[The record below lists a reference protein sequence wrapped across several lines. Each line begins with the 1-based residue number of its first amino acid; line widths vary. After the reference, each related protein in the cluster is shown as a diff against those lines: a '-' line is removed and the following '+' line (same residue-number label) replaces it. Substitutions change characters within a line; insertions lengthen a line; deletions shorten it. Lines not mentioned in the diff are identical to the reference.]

1 MSRTIALVGLAGALA
16 CGPDAIVD
24 PGPAPVIAFAT
35 AAANPHNVL
44 SARVIVDLR
53 DADSARVVY
62 AAAGE
67 APRATPFTRV
77 RTGTDTI
84 TALGLRPG
92 TAYTLRVEALGGSVS
107 VHSDQVGWTTGEL
120 PDILRSVR
128 LVGSGT
134 PSAGYTLVV
143 PVFLGGQ
150 SDGYV
155 LAFDEA
161 GEISW
166 YRAIMGEGWAV
177 EAKQQP
183 NGSISVYVGRS
194 YGWQAEGGR
203 FIEFRPDG
211 EPVRSFAAA
220 APYFTDP
227 HELLLSF
234 RDTALEAVHLL
245 AYDLQPFAAEETRDG
260 RTSLAVH
267 RILRQG
273 PAGGVEFAWD
283 AGAHFSTA
291 DWPAAGV
298 PFDLV
303 HPSSLDLDR
312 EGNYIVSL
320 QGIDE
325 IDKVDG
331 RTGEVIWRF
340 GGPLS
345 DFTIEGDPLGG
356 FRGQHSVRALANG
369 NLLVLDN
376 HPGPGGAQS
385 RAVEYRLD
393 PAAGRAELVWEHRP
407 SPAIPSPI
415 MGSVQRLANGNTV
428 IGFGVAA
435 RVLEVGPDAAARWDA
450 TLASN
455 GGQEALQF
463 YRAVRMASLY
473 EYREP

>member
-1 MSRTIALVGLAGALA
+1 MSRPVALAIAAGALA

-24 PGPAPVIAFAT
+24 PGPAPVIVS
-35 AAANPHNVL
+35 AAASANPHSVL
-44 SARVIVDLR
+44 SAHVIFDVR

-62 AAAGE
+62 AAAGGTSQ
-67 APRATPFTRV
+67 ATPFTRV
-77 RTGTDTI
+77 RAGTDTI
-84 TALGLRPG
+84 TALGLRPE
-92 TAYTLRVEALGGSVS
+92 TAYTLGVEAIGASQSVRS
-107 VHSDQVGWTTGEL
+107 PEVAWTTGEL

-128 LVGSGT
+128 LAGSGT
-134 PSAGYTLVV
+134 PTAGHTLVV
-143 PVFLGGQ
+143 PVFLGGE

-155 LAFDEA
+155 LAFDET

-183 NGSISVYVGRS
+183 NGNISVYVGRS
-194 YGWQAEGGR
+194 YGWQPAGGR

-227 HELLLSF
+227 HELLMSF
-234 RDTALEAVHLL
+234 RDTVLEAVHLL
-245 AYDLQPFAAEETRDG
+245 AYDLESYPAEQTRDG

-267 RILRQG
+267 RILRQR
-273 PAGGVEFAWD
+273 PAGGVEFTWNS
-283 AGAHFSTA
+283 GAHFSTA
-291 DWPAAGV
+291 DWPEAGV

-312 EGNYIVSL
+312 DGNYIVSL
-320 QGIDE
+320 QGVDE
-325 IDKVDG
+325 IDKIDG

-340 GGPLS
+340 GGAES
-345 DFTIEGDPLGG
+345 DFIIEGDALGG

-376 HPGPGGAQS
+376 HPVPGGAQS

-393 PAAGRAELVWEHRP
+393 EAAGRAELVWEHRP
-407 SPAIPSPI
+407 EPAIASPI
-415 MGSVQRLANGNTV
+415 MGSVQRLANGNTL

-435 RVLEVGPDAAARWDA
+435 RVIEVGPDATARWDA
-450 TLASN
+450 TLAS
-455 GGQEALQF
+455 GGSQALQF

-473 EYREP
+473 QYRAP

>member
-1 MSRTIALVGLAGALA
+1 MSRPAALAIAAGALA

-24 PGPAPVIAFAT
+24 PGPAPVIASAT
-35 AAANPHNVL
+35 ASANPHNVL
-44 SARVIVDLR
+44 SAHVIVNMH
-53 DADSARVVY
+53 DADSARVHF
-62 AAAGE
+62 AATGGT
-67 APRATPFTRV
+67 PQATPFARV
-77 RTGTDTI
+77 RAGTDTI

-92 TAYTLRVEALGGSVS
+92 TAYTLSVEAVGASQSVRS
-107 VHSDQVGWTTGEL
+107 PEVTWTTGEL
-120 PDILRSVR
+120 PEILRSIR
-128 LVGSGT
+128 LLGSGA
-134 PSAGYTLVV
+134 PSAGHTLVV
-143 PVFLGGQ
+143 PVFLGGD

-155 LAFDEA
+155 LAFDSS
-161 GEISW
+161 GEVSW
-166 YRAIMGEGWAV
+166 YRAIVGEGWAV

-183 NGSISVYVGRS
+183 NGNISVYVGRS
-194 YGWQAEGGR
+194 YGWQPAGGR

-227 HELLLSF
+227 HELLMSF
-234 RDTALEAVHLL
+234 RDTVLEAVHLL
-245 AYDLQPFAAEETRDG
+245 AYDLEPYAAEETRDG

-267 RILRQG
+267 RILRQR
-273 PAGGVEFAWD
+273 PAGGVEFTWN

-312 EGNYIVSL
+312 DGNYIVSL

-325 IDKVDG
+325 IDKIDA
-331 RTGEVIWRF
+331 RTGEVLWRF
-340 GGPLS
+340 GGPQS

-376 HPGPGGAQS
+376 HPGPGAAQS

-393 PAAGRAELVWEHRP
+393 PAAGRAQLVWEFRP
-407 SPAIPSPI
+407 DPVIPSPI
-415 MGSVQRLANGNTV
+415 MGSVQRLGNGNTV
-428 IGFGVAA
+428 VGFGVAA
-435 RVLEVGPDAAARWDA
+435 RVIEVGPDAAMRWDA
-450 TLASN
+450 TLASSDAP
-455 GGQEALQF
+455 GPLQF

-473 EYREP
+473 EYRAP